1 MTNDYLKDLDDWD
14 EQSQQIL
21 LSLAKNDEFI
31 SFEELEKG
39 ILRKAKNQ
47 LNSIKTN
54 QSFQEISNQIAL
66 ESPFG
71 KNSLIYKPT
80 IEDYDDLNK
89 EFYTDSIDYELLAND
104 LRNNLL
110 KSTNFLFDY
119 QKYKKDSLTISH
131 SNTLGI
137 PIVHEI
143 KDNSSDLYFETGM
156 LNKRKNLLSNR
167 SKYYFGIY
175 SHHDKIIYNL
185 NFIYK
190 DGENINF
197 RKVENKISE
206 ELTDYVV
213 NDEYI
218 AIKLYTKNSDVYL
231 KFLETIYGSEDR
243 EYMKNKIILYYKDFI
258 TNGKNNADILD
269 SLYESI
275 PDFVLEKLSDE
286 ELWNDLVTLSTASIN
301 RVGTDEN
308 VSIINLLG
316 GIKNY
321 TWWYN
326 KINVNAN
333 VVQRLLENFSK
344 QYRDQLIQ
352 IFSTIGIHNWTNK
365 ELEKAWKFDIDYE
378 RVEVDYKETIYYTG
392 YAYYIEEKNKYDVG
406 TAIFLYENFS
416 PNRKSEIKD
425 TLGLHSPFDVV
436 KIPLEKN
443 NYLYVPCFVAE
454 Y

>member
-321 TWWYN
+321 TWWY
-326 KINVNAN
+326 
-333 VVQRLLENFSK
+333 
-344 QYRDQLIQ
+344 
-352 IFSTIGIHNWTNK
+352 
-365 ELEKAWKFDIDYE
+365 
-378 RVEVDYKETIYYTG
+378 
-392 YAYYIEEKNKYDVG
+392 
-406 TAIFLYENFS
+406 
-416 PNRKSEIKD
+416 
-425 TLGLHSPFDVV
+425 
-436 KIPLEKN
+436 
-443 NYLYVPCFVAE
+443 
-454 Y
+454 